1 LCLWEVNKFRYRLW
15 RSIEPVLGE
24 LPAAFLTLVP
34 PMHRVC
40 FNALPQVSIANYMRP
55 LRRLLNRR
63 LPVGTILIGVFDVS
77 LVDDQRSGRC
87 ERHWLPHF
95 HILVVGI
102 LVVGVDAAEAR
113 QVCDGL
119 YTAAEL
125 VPRPSHV
132 RDAPSPRGALAYC
145 SLKHVGDI
153 KARAG

>member
-1 LCLWEVNKFRYRLW
+1 
-15 RSIEPVLGE
+15 
-24 LPAAFLTLVP
+24 
-34 PMHRVC
+34 MHRVC

-77 LVDDQRSGRC
+77 LVDDRRSGRC
-87 ERHWLPHF
+87 ERRWLLHF
-95 HILVVGI
+95 HILVF
-102 LVVGVDAAEAR
+102 GVDAAQAR
-113 QVCDGL
+113 QVREGL
-119 YTAAEL
+119 DAAAEL